1 MTERENAPQDEA
13 QDMAETSAQTPT
25 ETPVAKDDE
34 QEYVVLTEEQIAARN
49 RRNRAIALGLLAF
62 IGLIFVTTVLRLSYN
77 YNHGG

>member
-1 MTERENAPQDEA
+1 MTERENTPRDEA
-13 QDMAETSAQTPT
+13 QDMTETSSQTPT
-25 ETPVAKDDE
+25 DTPVAKDDE

>member
-1 MTERENAPQDEA
+1 MSDTEDQPLNEANQDAMASKPASASENDEM
-13 QDMAETSAQTPT
+13 DF
-25 ETPVAKDDE
+25 
-34 QEYVVLTEEQIAARN
+34 VVLTEEEKAARA